1 VLAWCN
7 RVRVRGST
15 QEGVVCR
22 VIERKERWQE
32 THDREKAEIGRK
44 EK

>member
-1 VLAWCN
+1 
-7 RVRVRGST
+7 
-15 QEGVVCR
+15 

-44 EK
+44 EKGEVTRDV